1 MSFDKLTHAEL
12 LRTAE
17 EDFAF
22 ELSEDE
28 RKSKKLT
35 LAAFAEAQLKFKDYL
50 TANPDQAAKYAPE
63 ESTPMDDE
71 KITGERPVVN
81 HEVAAGVVV
90 AQPVVASAPW
100 LIKMTREN
108 PLYEVGKYRF
118 TDTHPY
124 VLVAAEDVDAVMAN
138 SGFRQATPNELSE
151 YYG

>member
-1 MSFDKLTHAEL
+1 MSFDKLTHQEL

-22 ELSEDE
+22 GLSEEE
-28 RKSKKLT
+28 RKTKKLT
-35 LAAFAEAQLKFKDYL
+35 LAAFAEAQLKFSDYL
-50 TANPDQAAKYAPE
+50 RANPDQAAKYAPE
-63 ESTPMDDE
+63 QEPVQE
-71 KITGERPVVN
+71 KITGENPVVN
-81 HEVAAGVVV
+81 TEAAVVV

-100 LIKMTREN
+100 LIKMTRDN

-124 VLVAAEDVDAVMAN
+124 VLVAAEDVDTVMAN
-138 SGFRQATPNELSE
+138 EGFRQATPNELSE